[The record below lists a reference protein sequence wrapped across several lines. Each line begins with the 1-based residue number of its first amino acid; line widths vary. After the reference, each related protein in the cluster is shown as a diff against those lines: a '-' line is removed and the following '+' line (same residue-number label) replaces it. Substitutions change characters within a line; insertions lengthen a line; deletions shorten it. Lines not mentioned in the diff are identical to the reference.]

1 MKLSFPNP
9 SRSYDA
15 VRHGI
20 SFWGYDAAIEV
31 PFFLEESALVR
42 LDPKARDG
50 EAAILATFDAARDR
64 IHEVA
69 DRIHGFHKRSFH
81 VLVADDFR

>member
-1 MKLSFPNP
+1 MRLSFPNP

-15 VRHGI
+15 ARHGI
-20 SFWGYDAAIEV
+20 SFWGYESAIEV
-31 PFFLEESALVR
+31 PFFVEESALVR
-42 LDPKARDG
+42 LDPKAGDG
-50 EAAILATFDAARDR
+50 ETAVLATFDAARDR

-69 DRIHGFHKRSFH
+69 DRIHARHKRSFH